1 MRHQTMMQLGMCMKN
16 KLLWLLLAFTTSTQT
31 AQSLELPLLKPLQEQ
46 SQAAHLTAEVLT
58 RYHYK
63 PVKLDNISS
72 AKIFDNYL
80 KSLDNQRIFFLQ
92 ADINQFA
99 EARTRLDDAILK
111 EDLTI
116 PFAIFNLY
124 QQRIAERTTYAR
136 SLLKKGFSFDKVE
149 SYQYTREK
157 SAWAQSQD
165 EINDLWRKRVK
176 SDWLRLKMAGKD
188 DKSIVSILDK
198 RYENSLSSVAK
209 IKNDD
214 VFQSFMNAYTMT
226 VDPHTNYFGIR
237 ASEDFDISMKLSLVG
252 IGAVLQDKDEYT
264 TIRELVTGGPAALS
278 TKLKVG
284 DRIVGVGQSEN
295 KPTTDVMGWR
305 LDDTVALIRGAE
317 NSAVVLDILPAEA
330 GPDGKHK
337 LITLTRKKIS
347 LEQQAA
353 KKSIIEVKD
362 GRDTRQIGVITL
374 PVFYQDFGAR
384 QKGDKNFKSATRD
397 VSRLL
402 EELKKA
408 KVDSVLV
415 DLRDNGGG
423 SLDEA
428 IELTGLF
435 IDKGPVVQER
445 DIKGSIKVDSDTNT
459 GATWKGPL
467 GILINR
473 GSASAS
479 EIFAAAIQDYGRGI
493 IIGEQSF
500 GKGTVQS
507 VVDLDQLVKNDQPK
521 FGEIK
526 MTIAQFFRINGGTTQ
541 LRGVMPDISLPSATD
556 SESFGESSFDNALPW
571 SQIKAV
577 DFVPAGDLKTLVP
590 LLTVSHDARINK
602 DKDFQYLMQDIADFN
617 TQRKNNLIS
626 LNEAERRKE
635 REVQEA
641 RLSSREKNSDAD
653 IKSNQSTNASRSAA
667 LQDDGLQSNE
677 RNLDSD
683 LAMEKVR
690 KNNKDILLN
699 ESANILSDELGLL
712 KTNAKLAAS
721 VLPKMKI
728 R

>member
-1 MRHQTMMQLGMCMKN
+1 MKI
-16 KLLWLLLAFTTSTQT
+16 KLLWLLLAFITQT

-63 PVKLDNISS
+63 PVKLDDASS
-72 AKIFDNYL
+72 SKIFDNYL

-116 PFAIFNLY
+116 PFAIFNVY
-124 QQRIAERTTYAR
+124 QQRIAERTAYAR

-278 TKLKVG
+278 AKLKVG

-397 VSRLL
+397 VSCLL

-699 ESANILSDELGLL
+699 ESANILSDELSLL

-721 VLPKMKI
+721 VLPRMKMH
-728 R
+728 

>member
-1 MRHQTMMQLGMCMKN
+1 MKN
-16 KLLWLLLAFTTSTQT
+16 KLLWILFAFISASQT
-31 AQSLELPLLKPLQEQ
+31 AQSLEIPQLKPLQEQ

-63 PVKLDNISS
+63 PVKLDDASS
-72 AKIFDNYL
+72 SKIFDNYI
-80 KSLDNQRIFFLQ
+80 KSLDSQRIFFLQ
-92 ADINQFA
+92 TDIDQF
-99 EARTRLDDAILK
+99 TDGKTKLDDAILK

-124 QQRIAERTTYAR
+124 QQRILERNTYAR
-136 SLLKKGFSFDKVE
+136 ALLKKGFNFDKVE
-149 SYQYTREK
+149 GYQYTREK

-176 SDWLRLKMAGKD
+176 NDWLRLKMAGKD
-188 DKSIVSILDK
+188 DKSIVTTLDK
-198 RYENSLSSVAK
+198 RYENALSSMAK

-214 VFQSFMNAYTMT
+214 VFQSFMNAYTTT

-278 TKLKVG
+278 GKLKVG
-284 DRIVGVGQSEN
+284 DRIVGVGQSEK
-295 KPTTDVMGWR
+295 KPTTEVMGWR

-317 NSAVVLDILPAEA
+317 NSVVVLDILPAEA

-337 LITLTRKKIS
+337 LISLTRKKIS

-362 GRDTRQIGVITL
+362 GNDTRQIGVITL
-374 PVFYQDFGAR
+374 PVFYQDFVAR
-384 QKGDKNFKSATRD
+384 QKGDKNYKSATRD
-397 VSRLL
+397 VKRLL
-402 EELKKA
+402 DELKKA

-445 DIKGSIKVDSDTNT
+445 DIKGSIKVDSDTSA
-459 GATWKGPL
+459 GASWNGPL

-479 EIFAAAIQDYGRGI
+479 EIFAAAIQDYGRGV
-493 IIGEQSF
+493 IIGEPSF

-526 MTIAQFFRINGGTTQ
+526 MTIAQFFRINGSTTQ
-541 LRGVMPDISLPSATD
+541 LRGVMPDISLPSVTD
-556 SESFGESSFDNALPW
+556 AESFGESSFDNALPW
-571 SQIKAV
+571 SQIKAA
-577 DFVPAGDLKTLVP
+577 DFVPVGDLKTLVP
-590 LLTVSHDARINK
+590 LLTVSHKARISK
-602 DKDFQYLMQDIADFN
+602 DKDFQYLLEDIAEFN
-617 TQRKNNLIS
+617 IRRKNNLIS
-626 LNEAERRKE
+626 LNELERRKE
-635 REVQEA
+635 RETIEA
-641 RLSSREKNSDAD
+641 RLSAREKSGDAD
-653 IKSNQSTNASRSAA
+653 KNPNASNSSVQ
-667 LQDDGLQSNE
+667 QDDGLQSNE

-699 ESANILSDELGLL
+699 ESAHILSDELSML
-712 KTNAKLAAS
+712 KSNAKLAAS
-721 VLPKMKI
+721 VLPNIKTH
-728 R
+728 